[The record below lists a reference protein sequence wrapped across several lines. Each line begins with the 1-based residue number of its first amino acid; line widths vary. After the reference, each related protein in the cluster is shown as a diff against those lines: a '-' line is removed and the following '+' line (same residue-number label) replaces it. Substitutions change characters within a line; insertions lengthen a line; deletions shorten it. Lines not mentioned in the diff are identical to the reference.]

1 MTSQVPATPPFPTM
15 FTSKLTLISLFSS
28 FLLTT
33 ASPLPS
39 LGRRAAAVLADG
51 RVPINFSQADFDV
64 SGTSPFSPDFT
75 RAEDQPF
82 SQIVQLPNDPPSL
95 FDGTTSRALEVT
107 INDKS
112 IFAPGGKP
120 QNGFRRAELMLAS
133 NDGKDATV
141 QGITTMHF
149 SIKDDPAKPL
159 DFNHEYQ
166 PVFIETS
173 DFSSHVWTLKTG
185 VPFGTDPT
193 TVGDCE
199 KKTLRLGSSTA
210 GGADKEEVLFQ
221 TAFDSGVWH
230 NYAIQTDW
238 DKRHAIT

>member
-1 MTSQVPATPPFPTM
+1 M
-15 FTSKLTLISLFSS
+15 FTSKLPLVSLFSS

-64 SGTSPFSPDFT
+64 AGTSPFSPDFT